1 VQQIQTLP
9 TYDNLTGCGIFNFG
23 SLFMPPLTRA
33 DTCVDEIKGFFFS
46 FLTAKIMYI
55 LINRN
60 ST

>member
-33 DTCVDEIKGFFFS
+33 DEIKGFFFFFNS
-46 FLTAKIMYI
+46 KDNVYI
-55 LINRN
+55 NK
-60 ST
+60 